1 MLDLTHFIVISVEL
15 QAMLIIYDHSSFSE
29 SSSYIIFA
37 YCCLLHFYT
46 KIPTKVNDKLYN
58 SKNKL
63 YERVIKKRATR
74 LKQFNINKQTC
85 DSLLPDNPFYGEIPQ
100 LRCAA
105 PVPLC
110 TATPLALL

>member
-1 MLDLTHFIVISVEL
+1 M
-15 QAMLIIYDHSSFSE
+15 IIHHLVSRAPKAKSF
-29 SSSYIIFA
+29 IFA

-46 KIPTKVNDKLYN
+46 KVPTKVNNKLYN

-63 YERVIKKRATR
+63 YERAIKKRATR
-74 LKQFNINKQTC
+74 LKQINKQTC
-85 DSLLPDNPFYGEIPQ
+85 DRLLPDNPFYGEIPQ